1 MEISPEDNH
10 FNEEEKSV
18 LSPILKYLKVLK
30 HIGGFPISVQQKKL
44 FFSKYEFLKLPAF
57 ILLACL
63 PMNAFTLY
71 VIFWPD
77 IGSGNFLIYKDIFM
91 VELATKT

>member
-10 FNEEEKSV
+10 YSEEKSV

-44 FFSKYEFLKLPAF
+44 FFSKFEFLKLPAF

-91 VELATKT
+91 VEFATKT